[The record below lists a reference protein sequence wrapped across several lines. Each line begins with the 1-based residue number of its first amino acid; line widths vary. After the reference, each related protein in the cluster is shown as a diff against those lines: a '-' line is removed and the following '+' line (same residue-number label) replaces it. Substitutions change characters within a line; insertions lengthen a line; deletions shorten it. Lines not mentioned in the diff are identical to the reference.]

1 MAIRELPPEGPE
13 PAARRVPALW
23 LGLVVV
29 VALLAGAIGWMLRDL
44 AGDAPAAHPAAFA
57 IGDIDDFPVG
67 SLSEV
72 DTGVEFFDPYG
83 AEDRSLGAEGAPGPK
98 AATLLVIHE
107 EGGRV
112 VAMYASS
119 RWRGCR
125 VQPISRAD
133 ALGMFSEAVPE
144 WFTAGLVDP
153 CHGGLY
159 APTGEQILGP
169 GERGLDR
176 FPVSYGAD
184 GTVLVDLTRPVRTGS
199 LPPGGAPIDIMTGGA
214 AVS

>member
-1 MAIRELPPEGPE
+1 MAIRELPPEGP
-13 PAARRVPALW
+13 PQRAARRVSPVWVGLVAVVAL
-23 LGLVVV
+23 LGLVV
-29 VALLAGAIGWMLRDL
+29 GWMLREL
-44 AGDAPAAHPAAFA
+44 VGDGPGDRSAVP
-57 IGDIDDFPVG
+57 IGKVGDFPVG

-72 DTGVEFFDPYG
+72 EIDADFYDPYG
-83 AEDRSLGAEGAPGPK
+83 VEDEALGAEGAPGPK
-98 AATLLVIHE
+98 PATLLVIHQE
-107 EGGRV
+107 DGRV
-112 VAMYASS
+112 VAMYAFG

-133 ALGMFSEAVPE
+133 AVRMFGDEVPA

-159 APTGEQILGP
+159 APTGEQIRGP

-176 FPVSYGAD
+176 FPVSYEAD
-184 GTVLVDLTRPVRTGS
+184 GTVLVDLTRPVLTGS
-199 LPPGGAPIDIMTGGA
+199 LPPGGAPIDVMTGGA